1 MRVNSKCLNLLSRLP
16 LLEENFVLSYSK
28 SMFFYDKNMRYQESF
43 VLDILESVYFCF
55 FENFQKDIYK
65 AFLQDLG
72 ERLMLALTTLKM
84 L

>member
-1 MRVNSKCLNLLSRLP
+1 
-16 LLEENFVLSYSK
+16 
-28 SMFFYDKNMRYQESF
+28 MFFYDKNMRYQESF